1 MGAAPFTISA
11 DRNTAVNFS
20 TPFDLQ
26 PYTFI
31 YRRPQ
36 EVSKALLF
44 IKPFTPLVWLCLAIA
59 IVCIGPILWIV
70 HNLSYYYKVNEEG
83 PGGLASLGNCVWYCY
98 GAVLQQGGTMMPEA
112 DSGRLIVGFWWLFV
126 MVSRPLPYV
135 SVGSFF
141 FTKSCIPP
149 GECHHILWQPGGLP
163 HLPQVRGSNHVDR
176 GAADGRSRS
185 RDDLGH
191 LRGEVQRMNSVSKIR
206 HLCY

>member
-126 MVSRPLPYV
+126 MVSRPLTIRFCRIFFLQKVVFPQV
-135 SVGSFF
+135 SVTTYSGNLVAFLTFPKFEDPIMSIEELL
-141 FTKSCIPP
+141 T
-149 GECHHILWQPGGLP
+149 
-163 HLPQVRGSNHVDR
+163 D
-176 GAADGRSRS
+176 GAGAGMTWGIFEGRYR
-185 RDDLGH
+185 
-191 LRGEVQRMNSVSKIR
+191 E
-206 HLCY
+206 